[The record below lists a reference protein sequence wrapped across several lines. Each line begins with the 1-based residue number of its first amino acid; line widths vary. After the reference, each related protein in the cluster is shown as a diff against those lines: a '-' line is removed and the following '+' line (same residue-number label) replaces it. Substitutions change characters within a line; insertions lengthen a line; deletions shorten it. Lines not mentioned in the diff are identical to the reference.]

1 MKRREFL
8 SLLAGTVAPWPTF
21 AFAQQNQAVK
31 RIGLMANLP
40 LPPVERFREKLQKLG
55 WVEGKNLIIEYRYG
69 EGRDDRFPEFAAEL
83 VSMPVDVMRRT
94 DPTLHVG
101 ASGTIC
107 VCTMDS
113 RIGSPS
119 GPFAGTRR

>member
-40 LPPVERFREKLQKLG
+40 LPPVEGFREKLQKLG
-55 WVEGKNLIIEYRYG
+55 WVEGKNHAY
-69 EGRDDRFPEFAAEL
+69 
-83 VSMPVDVMRRT
+83 PVDT
-94 DPTLHVG
+94 QAH
-101 ASGTIC
+101 
-107 VCTMDS
+107 
-113 RIGSPS
+113 
-119 GPFAGTRR
+119 